1 MAELTPKQEAF
12 ALAYIEL
19 GNASEAYRK
28 AYNAKNMKPDSVN
41 RKAKELL
48 DNGKIA
54 ARINNL
60 RADHVERHKIT
71 VDDLIRELEEARMA
85 AYQQEKP
92 QAGAM
97 VAATMGKAKLLG
109 LEITKTE
116 LTGKDG
122 KDLMADMPKG
132 VLVVPGVMDEKAW
145 EKMMADQNKEKNDA

>member
-1 MAELTPKQEAF
+1 MSDKPVLTPKQEAF

-28 AYNAKNMKPDSVN
+28 AYNAKSMKAETVN
-41 RKAKELL
+41 RTAKEML
-48 DNGKIA
+48 DNPKIA
-54 ARINNL
+54 TRLDEL
-60 RADHVERHKIT
+60 RAIHVERHKIT

-109 LEITKTE
+109 LEITKAE

-122 KDLMADMPKG
+122 KDLVPETPKG
-132 VLVVPGVMDEKAW
+132 VLVVPGVLAEGDW
-145 EKMMADQNKEKNDA
+145 EKMMQKGGAG